1 MMILNQITINLIK
14 LFSLVIIIII
24 KSRKS
29 MFRVSSNIVISMLKH
44 VISDIDLIKNYI
56 TALTDTGFTKFLIFS
71 LCRINFTDL

>member
-1 MMILNQITINLIK
+1 MILNQITINLIK